1 MNENNNIV
9 VSILVPIY
17 GVEQYIE
24 RCAISLFEQTYDNIE
39 YIFIDDCTPDKS
51 VDVLKGVLEC
61 YPNKIEQVKI
71 IRHEHNRGLAAARNT
86 AVAAATGDF
95 IIHVD
100 SDDCIEIDTVEK
112 CMVKQSE
119 NDADIVSF
127 GCFREYKQKTVE
139 QLPPLYK
146 DAKDMCLSLIRKKK
160 DGHIVNVGIW
170 GRLIRRSLYTT
181 NHVEAAEGINMAED
195 YQVITRL
202 SYYAKNIGVI
212 REPLAH
218 YNLQNT
224 SSYVNSI
231 TLRNAQQAEKSF
243 QIVFDFFKD
252 KGEDFYSAVYVGLA
266 EQLFRR
272 TVDGIDGHFG
282 KDDYN
287 QTIAKWKSI
296 PYHIKDNISLM
307 RRMVFIDY
315 WVAKL
320 YISII
325 RFLKR

>member
-1 MNENNNIV
+1 MNYL

-17 GVEQYIE
+17 GVEQFIE
-24 RCAISLFEQTYDNIE
+24 KCAISLFEQTYDNIE
-39 YIFIDDCTPDKS
+39 YIFVNDCTPDRS
-51 VDVLKGVLEC
+51 IEILNSVLER
-61 YPNKIEQVKI
+61 YPDRKNKVKVL
-71 IRHEHNRGLAAARNT
+71 RHEYNRGLATARNT
-86 AVAAATGDF
+86 AVAAAMGDF

-100 SDDCIEIDTVEK
+100 SDDYIATDTVEK
-112 CMVKQSE
+112 CMVKQSK

-127 GCFREYKQKTVE
+127 GCFREYKHKTVE

-146 DAKDMCLSLIRKKK
+146 DAEDMCLSLIKKKK

-170 GRLIRRSLYTT
+170 GRLIRRSLYTD
-181 NHVEAAEGINMAED
+181 NHIEAAEGINMAED

-202 SYYAKNIGVI
+202 SYFAKNIGVI

-231 TLRNAQQAEKSF
+231 TLKNAQQAEKSF

-252 KGEDFYSAVYVGLA
+252 KGDDFSTAVYTGLA

-272 TVDGIDGHFG
+272 IVDGIDGHFG
-282 KDDYN
+282 SSDYK
-287 QTIAKWKSI
+287 QTLEKWNDI
-296 PYHIKDNISLM
+296 PKHIKNNISM
-307 RRMVFIDY
+307 VRRIVFVNY
-315 WVAKL
+315 SFAKL

-325 RFLKR
+325 RFLKI